1 MSAKY
6 QRDNRTL
13 IWLNREIDS
22 LMRRMFELLNKGEE
36 EQLIELPLDIFES
49 KDALVVIA
57 DLPGVTKEDI
67 DIIAHGQWIVLA
79 GKKENTQDD
88 IEGKILYH
96 RIERRFGKFIRK
108 ISIPE
113 RYDPDGTKAEMR
125 KGTLIL
131 TIPMKQSV
139 PHHIEITKE
148 EEEEAH

>member
-6 QRDNRTL
+6 QRDNRTV

-36 EQLIELPLDIFES
+36 EQLIELPLDIFET
-49 KDALVVIA
+49 KDALIVLA
-57 DLPGVTKEDI
+57 DLPGVTKDGI
-67 DIIAHGQWIVLA
+67 DIIAHGQWIVIA
-79 GKKENTQDD
+79 GKKENIQDD

-108 ISIPE
+108 INIPE
-113 RYDPDGTKAEMR
+113 RYDPDRAKAEMR

-131 TIPMKQSV
+131 TIPFKQNI
-139 PHHIEITKE
+139 PRHIAIAKE
-148 EEEEAH
+148 EEEETN

>member
-36 EQLIELPLDIFES
+36 EQLIELPLDIFET
-49 KDALVVIA
+49 KDTLMVIA
-57 DLPGVTKEDI
+57 DLPGVTKKNM
-67 DIIAHGQWIVLA
+67 DIIVHGQWIVLA
-79 GKKENTQDD
+79 GKKENTRDD

-113 RYDPDGTKAEMR
+113 RYDPDRAKAEMR

-131 TIPMKQSV
+131 TIPLKQTI
-139 PHHIEITKE
+139 PHHIEIIKE
-148 EEEEAH
+148 EEEETH

>member
-36 EQLIELPLDIFES
+36 EQLIELPLDIFET

>member
-36 EQLIELPLDIFES
+36 EQLIELPLDIFET

-57 DLPGVTKEDI
+57 DLPGVTKDNI

-108 ISIPE
+108 INIPE
-113 RYDPDGTKAEMR
+113 RYE
-125 KGTLIL
+125 L
-131 TIPMKQSV
+131 KQNV
-139 PHHIEITKE
+139 PHHIAITKE
-148 EEEEAH
+148 EEEETH

>member
-22 LMRRMFELLNKGEE
+22 LMRRMFEILNKGEE
-36 EQLIELPLDIFES
+36 EQLIELPLDIFET

-57 DLPGVTKEDI
+57 DLPGVTKDGI

-79 GKKENTQDD
+79 GKKENIRDD

-108 ISIPE
+108 VNIPE
-113 RYDPDGTKAEMR
+113 RFDTEKTKAEMR

-131 TIPMKQSV
+131 TIPLKQNV
-139 PHHIEITKE
+139 PHHIAITKE
-148 EEEEAH
+148 EEEETH